1 MNEFYKVNKAT
12 KKIVRRKSMDNPT
25 LDYGKDAVWL
35 QVDRDVTPPSYN
47 FETHKLVETTTVGD
61 LSDIDVDAPPKVT
74 VRMVAEEMTDAEKK
88 DYAQSRLVSDDAKPT
103 CCELEQLY
111 DVLISKGVIAASDCG
126 DELKARM
133 TERKR
138 LRGLAE

>member
-1 MNEFYKVNKAT
+1 MKEFYKVNKAD
-12 KKIVRRKSMDNPT
+12 KKIVRRKSMDDPV

-47 FETHKLVETTTVGD
+47 YETHKLVETTTIGD
-61 LSDIDVDAPPKVT
+61 LSTIDPDAPPKVT
-74 VRMVAEEMTDAEKK
+74 VRMVAQEMTAAEKK
-88 DYAQSRLVSDDAKPT
+88 DYAQSRLVTDDAQPT

-111 DVLISKGVIAASDCG
+111 DVLVAKGVIAADDCG

-138 LRGLAE
+138 LRSLAE